1 MESVTQVTFQDL
13 GPRSSQQIIYAENT
27 SQAIL
32 PSPARLNH
40 QTGAMEDTMVNK
52 DLSDG
57 EPAVSAAVD
66 AGAKTTA
73 SAGEAKSEESKAPVS
88 AGKPPVGGGAPASIE
103 PPRPPA
109 ARQRKRRAA
118 KEKAAESAS
127 PVNAAKTHAGGAL
140 ERNEPSHGSTTAAKT
155 AVPSGAAGSSS
166 PATLDRAEAAGVA
179 SSSAARLQEAT
190 HEGAAVM
197 SALAANVVIALV
209 KFIIGLFGVQA
220 MMGEAIHSAAD
231 CINEVVLIKGKD
243 ASKNPPTRDHPLGTV
258 RMQYLAGLAV
268 AVIVCGLG
276 GVYTIVEAFHK
287 INSMVTTGPSA
298 FDVDPKLL
306 WISIIVAVVAACAE
320 GWSLH
325 KSYKEAQ
332 EAYRTTGGRG
342 KFSAVKFWAGTKNS
356 ELTSVL
362 AEDTLALVGLAFV
375 VVGCAASLSTGNE
388 IWDAISSMMIGFV
401 LILGG
406 LALAWQNT
414 SLLLGEGVNNRTYDA
429 IEAVLEANQDVE
441 RVLRKPVAWHESAYK
456 IRCEIK
462 VQLKSEKAMKK
473 DKEAA
478 INDLED
484 QIRKALPSRY
494 QVELWIEPDKYDPEL
509 AKKADLSD
517 HSDD

>member
-1 MESVTQVTFQDL
+1 MADE
-13 GPRSSQQIIYAENT
+13 
-27 SQAIL
+27 AI
-32 PSPARLNH
+32 
-40 QTGAMEDTMVNK
+40 K
-52 DLSDG
+52 IK
-57 EPAVSAAVD
+57 D
-66 AGAKTTA
+66 AGATTGGSTPAVDGQAQPAVAGSRTGDGAEPKTTA
-73 SAGEAKSEESKAPVS
+73 APMDANAKAALEPPAPPAAKPRRRRVAVKTAGTARKTPTASKSPTEAKGVGASTDAHDGS
-88 AGKPPVGGGAPASIE
+88 AAEPAAASSQAKAPASAMATDAE
-103 PPRPPA
+103 PA
-109 ARQRKRRAA
+109 A
-118 KEKAAESAS
+118 
-127 PVNAAKTHAGGAL
+127 
-140 ERNEPSHGSTTAAKT
+140 
-155 AVPSGAAGSSS
+155 
-166 PATLDRAEAAGVA
+166 
-179 SSSAARLQEAT
+179 SAAAASAVKRGTVAQVSHQAALASAAPKT
-190 HEGAAVM
+190 KHEGAAVM

-209 KFIIGLFGVQA
+209 KFVIGLCGVQA
-220 MMGEAIHSAAD
+220 MMSEAIHSAAD

-243 ASKNPPTRDHPLGTV
+243 ASKEPPTRDHPLGTV

-287 INSMVTTGPSA
+287 INSMVAAGPSA

-306 WISIIVAVVAACAE
+306 WVSIIVAFVAAAAE
-320 GWSLH
+320 SWSLH

-362 AEDTLALVGLAFV
+362 AEDTLALVGLVLV
-375 VVGCAASLSTGNE
+375 VVGCVASLYTGNE

-429 IEAVLEANQDVE
+429 IESVLEASPDVE
-441 RVLRKPVAWHESAYK
+441 RVLREPVAWHESAYK

-462 VQLKSEKAMKK
+462 VQLKSEKAMRK
-473 DKEAA
+473 DKETA

-484 QIRKALPSRY
+484 QIRRALPSRY
-494 QVELWIEPDKYDPEL
+494 QVELWIEPDKYDPEV

>member
-1 MESVTQVTFQDL
+1 MADEAIRNAGVTADGSTPVTGDNTQSATAGSHTVGAAAPETTAAPMDANAKAPL
-13 GPRSSQQIIYAENT
+13 GP
-27 SQAIL
+27 
-32 PSPARLNH
+32 PA
-40 QTGAMEDTMVNK
+40 
-52 DLSDG
+52 
-57 EPAVSAAVD
+57 
-66 AGAKTTA
+66 
-73 SAGEAKSEESKAPVS
+73 
-88 AGKPPVGGGAPASIE
+88 
-103 PPRPPA
+103 PPA
-109 ARQRKRRAA
+109 AKPRRRRAA
-118 KEKAAESAS
+118 SKTAGTAHKAPTSSESPTEAKGRAASDDAREATAAKPAAASRKAKAAASAMAPDEPGVSAAAESA
-127 PVNAAKTHAGGAL
+127 VKRGAAAQVRHQAA
-140 ERNEPSHGSTTAAKT
+140 PSVFTAAAPK
-155 AVPSGAAGSSS
+155 AK
-166 PATLDRAEAAGVA
+166 
-179 SSSAARLQEAT
+179 

-287 INSMVTTGPSA
+287 INSMVTAGPSA

-306 WISIIVAVVAACAE
+306 WISIIVAVAAACAE

-441 RVLRKPVAWHESAYK
+441 RILREPVAWHESAYK

-473 DKEAA
+473 DKETA

-494 QVELWIEPDKYDPEL
+494 QVELWIEPDKYDPEI

>member
-1 MESVTQVTFQDL
+1 MADE
-13 GPRSSQQIIYAENT
+13 
-27 SQAIL
+27 AIKIKD
-32 PSPARLNH
+32 
-40 QTGAMEDTMVNK
+40 TGATADESTPVAGDHTRSTTAGSHTG
-52 DLSDG
+52 D
-57 EPAVSAAVD
+57 AAGLETTAAPVD
-66 AGAKTTA
+66 ADAKA
-73 SAGEAKSEESKAPVS
+73 SSG
-88 AGKPPVGGGAPASIE
+88 PPA
-103 PPRPPA
+103 PPA
-109 ARQRKRRAA
+109 AKPRRRR
-118 KEKAAESAS
+118 
-127 PVNAAKTHAGGAL
+127 V
-140 ERNEPSHGSTTAAKT
+140 AAKT
-155 AVPSGAAGSSS
+155 AGIAHRTPSASESPTEAKGGAASTDPREVTAAK
-166 PATLDRAEAAGVA
+166 PAAA
-179 SSSAARLQEAT
+179 SSQAKVPASAMATDAEPAASAAAASAVKRGAVAQVSHQAAPASVAPKT
-190 HEGAAVM
+190 KHEGAAVM

-209 KFIIGLFGVQA
+209 KFVIGLCGVQA
-220 MMGEAIHSAAD
+220 MMSEAIHSAAD

-243 ASKNPPTRDHPLGTV
+243 ASKEPPTRDHPLGTV

-287 INSMVTTGPSA
+287 INSMVAAGPSA

-306 WISIIVAVVAACAE
+306 WVSIIVAFVAAAAE
-320 GWSLH
+320 SWSLH

-362 AEDTLALVGLAFV
+362 AEDTLALVGLVLV
-375 VVGCAASLSTGNE
+375 VVGCAASLRTGNE

-429 IEAVLEANQDVE
+429 IESVLEANQDVE
-441 RVLRKPVAWHESAYK
+441 RVLREPVAWHESAYK

-473 DKEAA
+473 DKETA

-494 QVELWIEPDKYDPEL
+494 QVELWIEPDKYDPEI

>member
-1 MESVTQVTFQDL
+1 MADEAIKIKDTGATADGSAPVTGDHTRSTTAGGHTGDAAGPETAAAPVDADAKAPL
-13 GPRSSQQIIYAENT
+13 GP
-27 SQAIL
+27 
-32 PSPARLNH
+32 PA
-40 QTGAMEDTMVNK
+40 
-52 DLSDG
+52 
-57 EPAVSAAVD
+57 
-66 AGAKTTA
+66 
-73 SAGEAKSEESKAPVS
+73 
-88 AGKPPVGGGAPASIE
+88 
-103 PPRPPA
+103 PPA
-109 ARQRKRRAA
+109 AKPRRRR
-118 KEKAAESAS
+118 
-127 PVNAAKTHAGGAL
+127 V
-140 ERNEPSHGSTTAAKT
+140 AAKT
-155 AVPSGAAGSSS
+155 AGTAHRTPSASESPTEAKGGAASTDPREVTAAK
-166 PATLDRAEAAGVA
+166 PAAASRKAKAAASAMAPDAKPGVPAVAA
-179 SSSAARLQEAT
+179 SAVECVPAAQVRQQAAPAVPAPAAT
-190 HEGAAVM
+190 KAKHEGAAVM
-197 SALAANVVIALV
+197 SALAANVVVALV
-209 KFIIGLFGVQA
+209 KFVIGLFGVQA

-276 GVYTIVEAFHK
+276 GVYTITEAFHK
-287 INSMVTTGPSA
+287 INSMVTSGPSA

-306 WISIIVAVVAACAE
+306 WISIIVAVIAACAE

-375 VVGCAASLSTGNE
+375 VVGCAASLRTGNE

-441 RVLRKPVAWHESAYK
+441 RVLREPVAWHESAYK

-473 DKEAA
+473 DKETA

-494 QVELWIEPDKYDPEL
+494 QVELWIEPDKYDPEI

>member
-1 MESVTQVTFQDL
+1 MGKCDFRHISRIQGQ
-13 GPRSSQQIIYAENT
+13 RSSRSMIESERDAGDPPVASEAT
-27 SQAIL
+27 
-32 PSPARLNH
+32 PS
-40 QTGAMEDTMVNK
+40 TGAMEDIMVNK
-52 DLSDG
+52 ELKDG
-57 EPAVSAAVD
+57 EPAANAAGSAIAN
-66 AGAKTTA
+66 TTA
-73 SAGEAKSEESKAPVS
+73 EADAKRAAP
-88 AGKPPVGGGAPASIE
+88 KTPVTADDPASMG

-109 ARQRKRRAA
+109 ARQRRQRAA
-118 KEKAAESAS
+118 REAKNGAKGPAGPALAAKAPGHAAAEGAYSVAASGSAS
-127 PVNAAKTHAGGAL
+127 PAATM
-140 ERNEPSHGSTTAAKT
+140 
-155 AVPSGAAGSSS
+155 
-166 PATLDRAEAAGVA
+166 PA
-179 SSSAARLQEAT
+179 SAARPAEAT
-190 HEGAAVM
+190 HEGSAVM

-220 MMGEAIHSAAD
+220 MMSEAIHSAAD
-231 CINEVVLIKGKD
+231 CINEVVLIKGKN
-243 ASKNPPTRDHPLGTV
+243 ASREPPTRDHPLGTV

-287 INSMVTTGPSA
+287 INSMVSAGPTA

-306 WISIIVAVVAACAE
+306 WVSIVVAFVAAAAE

-362 AEDTLALVGLAFV
+362 AEDTLALVGLALV
-375 VVGCAASLSTGNE
+375 VVGCVASLSTGNE

-429 IEAVLEANQDVE
+429 IESVLEADPDVE
-441 RVLRKPVAWHESAYK
+441 RVLREPVAWHESAYK

-462 VQLKSEKAMKK
+462 VQFKSERAMKK
-473 DKEAA
+473 DKETA
-478 INDLED
+478 INDLEK
-484 QIRKALPSRY
+484 QIREALPARY
-494 QVELWIEPDKYDPEL
+494 QVELWIEPDKYDPEAAL
-509 AKKADLSD
+509 KEDLSD
-517 HSDD
+517 HSVD

>member
-1 MESVTQVTFQDL
+1 MRSKTVDSLMWLRMESEM
-13 GPRSSQQIIYAENT
+13 SENNVHVSGDPSKNST
-27 SQAIL
+27 GSKTGSIREGTE
-32 PSPARLNH
+32 PSPGEAVLDPPTPPASKPRRKRASEPVVGKAGNSSTVKTTVSAGP
-40 QTGAMEDTMVNK
+40 QATAAGTGGTTPETASTGK
-52 DLSDG
+52 Q
-57 EPAVSAAVD
+57 VSAAAIVRSESATPD
-66 AGAKTTA
+66 AG
-73 SAGEAKSEESKAPVS
+73 
-88 AGKPPVGGGAPASIE
+88 
-103 PPRPPA
+103 
-109 ARQRKRRAA
+109 
-118 KEKAAESAS
+118 
-127 PVNAAKTHAGGAL
+127 H
-140 ERNEPSHGSTTAAKT
+140 
-155 AVPSGAAGSSS
+155 
-166 PATLDRAEAAGVA
+166 
-179 SSSAARLQEAT
+179 SAAPKAK

-197 SALAANVVIALV
+197 SALAANVVVAVV
-209 KFIIGLFGVQA
+209 KFVIGLFGVQA
-220 MMGEAIHSAAD
+220 MLGEAIHSAAD
-231 CINEVVLIKGKD
+231 CINELVLIKGKD
-243 ASKNPPTRDHPLGTV
+243 ASKTPPTRDHPLGTV

-287 INSMVTTGPSA
+287 INGMISAGPRA
-298 FDVDPKLL
+298 FDVNPKLL
-306 WISIIVAVVAACAE
+306 WLSIAVAVVAAFAE

-332 EAYRTTGGRG
+332 ESYKSTGGRG

-406 LALAWQNT
+406 LALGWQNT

-429 IEAVLEANQDVE
+429 IEAVLAANSDVE
-441 RVLRKPVAWHESAYK
+441 RVLREPVAWHESAYK

-462 VQLKSEKAMKK
+462 VQLKSEKAMRK
-473 DKEAA
+473 DKETA

-494 QVELWIEPDKYDPEL
+494 QIELWIEPDHYDPEV

-517 HSDD
+517 RSDD